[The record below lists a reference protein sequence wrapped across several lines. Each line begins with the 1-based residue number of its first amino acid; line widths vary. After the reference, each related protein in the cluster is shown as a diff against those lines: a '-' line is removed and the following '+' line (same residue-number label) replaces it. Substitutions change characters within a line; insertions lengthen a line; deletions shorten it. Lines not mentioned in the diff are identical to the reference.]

1 MPRIVVLDPL
11 QEASLDR
18 LIAAGRYGSSE
29 EAIAAGVALLL
40 ERENRLVRLREAWA
54 EGVESGDYE
63 PLDAVLDT
71 LEARY
76 VAMEKAN
83 S

>member
-1 MPRIVVLDPL
+1 MPRTVVLDPV

-18 LIAAGRYGSSE
+18 LIAAGRYGSPE

-40 ERENRLVRLREAWA
+40 RREDRLTTLREAWQ
-54 EGVESGDYE
+54 EGVESGDDQ
-63 PLDAVLDT
+63 PLDATLDA

-76 VAMEKAN
+76 VALEKAAP
-83 S
+83 

>member
-1 MPRIVVLDPL
+1 MPRTVVLDPI

-18 LIAAGRYGSSE
+18 LIAAGRYGSPE
-29 EAIAAGVALLL
+29 ETIAAGVALLL
-40 ERENRLVRLREAWA
+40 RHEDRLTTLREAWHA
-54 EGVESGDYE
+54 GVESGDYE
-63 PLDAVLDT
+63 PLDATLDA

-76 VAMEKAN
+76 GAMEKAV

>member
-1 MPRIVVLDPL
+1 MPRTVVLDPV

-18 LIAAGRYGSSE
+18 LIAAGRYGSAE

-40 ERENRLVRLREAWA
+40 RHEDRLATLHQSWH
-54 EGVESGDYE
+54 EGAESGDYQ
-63 PLDAVLDT
+63 PLDATLDA

-76 VAMEKAN
+76 GALEKAN
-83 S
+83 P